1 MRKIC
6 SKISNFFSNFLLQNP
21 AKCGIIYI
29 IRPAG
34 FIENERRKIKK
45 HLMQTY
51 DFIWESVVRNMRNVY
66 TEIKIKA
73 YFEKIRIVELEPQ
86 YILLMTPDTS
96 TLEYVRSQQTQLER
110 IVKQALGEFKIVYV
124 YAYDRDMP
132 NIEQI
137 RQDIKDD
144 LDHPVL
150 GKTPY
155 MVAEEREKLKKPSK
169 NIVGKNDYT
178 FDNFVVGSSN
188 RFVYNACLAVADSP
202 ASAWNPLFIYGPS
215 GLGKTHLMHSISAKI
230 SEQFPDLKILYLTSE
245 NFMNEMIESLRT
257 KDGPAQFRAKYR
269 SCDVLL
275 IDDIQFIAGKNTT
288 QEEFFH
294 TFNELYEAHKQIV
307 ISSDRPP
314 REIKL
319 LDERL
324 SGRFQSGLT
333 ADIQPPDY
341 ELRMAIIKS
350 KADTYKLDMPES
362 AMKYLAEHLT
372 QNIRQ
377 IEGALT
383 KIFAK
388 SYLYGIPITDELVMN
403 SVSDLITYEASPK
416 DIVEKILAVVST
428 RYGTTKDELKGKS
441 KKREIVEGRHVC
453 AYLIRDLTGYSLNQ
467 IGAILN
473 RDHTTIMNSIEV
485 TKTQIMNDPLFE
497 KEIKDIIAEI
507 KG

>member
-1 MRKIC
+1 
-6 SKISNFFSNFLLQNP
+6 
-21 AKCGIIYI
+21 
-29 IRPAG
+29 
-34 FIENERRKIKK
+34 
-45 HLMQTY
+45 
-51 DFIWESVVRNMRNVY
+51 MRNVY
-66 TEIKIKA
+66 PEIRIKA
-73 YFEKIRIVELEPQ
+73 YFEKIRIVELEPT

-110 IVKQALGEFKIVYV
+110 LFQQTLGEFKIVYI

-132 NIEQI
+132 NLEQI
-137 RQDIKDD
+137 KLDIQDDI
-144 LDHPVL
+144 DHPVL

-155 MVAEEREKLKKPSK
+155 MVAEEREKLKQSSK
-169 NIVGKNDYT
+169 SIVGKNDYT

-188 RFVYNACLAVADSP
+188 RFAYNACLAVADSP
-202 ASAWNPLFIYGPS
+202 AAAWNPLFIYGPS

-230 SEQFPDLKILYLTSE
+230 AQQYPELKILYLTSE

-257 KDGPAQFRAKYR
+257 KEGPAQFRAKYR
-269 SCDVLL
+269 NCDVLL
-275 IDDIQFIAGKNTT
+275 IDDIQFIAGKDTT

-314 REIKL
+314 REIKR

-333 ADIQPPDY
+333 ADVQPPDY
-341 ELRMAIIKS
+341 ELRMAIIRS
-350 KADTYKLDMPES
+350 KAENYKLDIPES
-362 AMKYLAEHLT
+362 AMVYLAEHLT

-388 SYLYGIPITDELVMN
+388 SYLYGIKITDELVMN

-416 DIVEKILAVVST
+416 DIAEKVMSVVST

-441 KKREIVEGRHVC
+441 KKREIVEARHVS
-453 AYLIRDLTGYSLNQ
+453 AYLIRELAGYSLNQ
-467 IGAILN
+467 IGALLN
-473 RDHTTIMNSIEV
+473 RDHTTIMNSCEV
-485 TKTQIMNDPLFE
+485 VKNQIMNDPLFE
-497 KEIKDIIAEI
+497 KEVKDIIAEV
-507 KG
+507 KD

>member
-1 MRKIC
+1 
-6 SKISNFFSNFLLQNP
+6 
-21 AKCGIIYI
+21 
-29 IRPAG
+29 
-34 FIENERRKIKK
+34 
-45 HLMQTY
+45 
-51 DFIWESVVRNMRNVY
+51 MRNVY
-66 TEIKIKA
+66 SEIKIKA
-73 YFEKIRIVELEPQ
+73 YFEKIRIADLEPQ
-86 YILLMTPDTS
+86 YVILMTPDTS
-96 TLEYVRSQQTQLER
+96 TLDFVRSQQTQLER
-110 IVKQALGEFKIVYV
+110 IMKEVLGEFKLVYV

-132 NIEQI
+132 NIDQI
-137 RQDIKDD
+137 RLDIKDD
-144 LDHPVL
+144 IEHPAL

-155 MVAEEREKLKKPSK
+155 MAAEEREKQRSGKSIVKK
-169 NIVGKNDYT
+169 NEYT
-178 FDNFVVGSSN
+178 FDSFVVGSSN
-188 RFVYNACLAVADSP
+188 RFVYNACLAVADNP

-215 GLGKTHLMHSISAKI
+215 GLGKTHLMHSISDRI
-230 SEQFPDLKILYLTSE
+230 SRQFPNLKILYQTSE
-245 NFMNEMIESLRT
+245 NFTNEMVDSLRT
-257 KDGPAQFRAKYR
+257 KDGPSQFREKYR
-269 SCDVLL
+269 NCDVLL
-275 IDDIQFIAGKNTT
+275 IDDIQFIGGKNAI

-350 KADTYKLDMPES
+350 KAEAYRLDLPES
-362 AMKYLAEHLT
+362 SVVYLAEHLT

-388 SYLYGIPITDELVMN
+388 SYLYGIEVTDELVIG

-416 DIVEKILAVVST
+416 DTAEKIMSVVST
-428 RYGTTKDELKGKS
+428 RYGTTRDELKGKS
-441 KKREIVEGRHVC
+441 KKREIVEARHVC

-467 IGAILN
+467 IGALLN
-473 RDHTTIMNSIEV
+473 RDHTTIMNSCEV
-485 TKTQIMNDPLFE
+485 TKNQIMNDPLFE
-497 KEIKDIIAEI
+497 KEIKDIIAEV